1 MLSPSNPEV
10 LVFELNSDGRIARV
24 DVFMPDAG
32 GLKPSRRYARI
43 MFAFLPGIPG
53 ADDLRTLA
61 RRVDTARHHGVP
73 NGCVLELDLQVVPQE
88 TGGFDPFAMIASG
101 GKPLLLREAVA
112 AIHRAAEDPRVA
124 GLIARVQIPAAA
136 AGPVQ
141 ELREA
146 ITAFSDVKP
155 SLAWAET
162 YPGTL
167 SYYLA
172 SAFREVWMQPSGT
185 VGLVGFAT
193 NALFLRDALDKA
205 GIEAQFIARGEYKSA
220 ANLFTQDR
228 YTDAHREA
236 DSRLIESLHTQV
248 WKAVADSRH
257 LEPAEVD
264 TLADKAPL
272 LRDDAVTGRLI
283 DRIGFRDEAYARIG
297 ELVGAPDISPET
309 GDADSDDA
317 PPRLYLSRY
326 ARATASRPTPSMPPI
341 PGRKTKPTIAVVT
354 LHGPIV
360 SGRGG
365 PQLLPI
371 GNSSA
376 GGDTIAAA
384 LREAAADD
392 AVSAIVLR
400 VDSPGG
406 SVTGSET
413 IWREV
418 NRVRDRGKPVVASM
432 GAVAASGGYYVSM
445 SADAIVANAGTI
457 TGSIGVVTG
466 KLVARELKDRL
477 GVGSDSVRTN
487 ANADA
492 WSINKPFTDEQH
504 AHVEA
509 EADLF
514 YTDFIERVAQGR
526 KMTVEAV
533 DAIARGR
540 VWTGADAL
548 ERGLVDE
555 LGGLRTA
562 ITRAKVLAG
571 LEPDADVRIAGY
583 PGSSLMDLLR
593 PKASSQPA
601 AASLPDAVGAL
612 LGRSVAGVLSQAE
625 RSLTGVSALWLGDY
639 RF

>member
-1 MLSPSNPEV
+1 MFSFVPGVPS
-10 LVFELNSDGRIARV
+10 LDDWRSLGR
-24 DVFMPDAG
+24 
-32 GLKPSRRYARI
+32 K
-43 MFAFLPGIPG
+43 
-53 ADDLRTLA
+53 
-61 RRVDTARHHGVP
+61 VDTARHHGVA
-73 NGCVLELDLQVVPQE
+73 NGCVLELDLLTDPPE
-88 TGGFDPFAMIASG
+88 TSGFDPMAIISG
-101 GKPLLLREAVA
+101 GGRPLVLRETVA
-112 AIHRAAEDPRVA
+112 AIHRAAEDPRVS

-141 ELREA
+141 ELRDA
-146 ITAFSDVKP
+146 IAAFSDVKP

-193 NALFLRDALDKA
+193 SALFLRDALDKA

-220 ANLFTQDR
+220 ANRFTQDR

-236 DSRLIESLHTQV
+236 DSRLLDSLHGQV
-248 WKAVADSRH
+248 WEAVAKSRH
-257 LEPAEVD
+257 IDPAAVD
-264 TLADKAPL
+264 ELANKAPL
-272 LRDDAVTGRLI
+272 LRDDAITGRLV
-283 DRIGFRDEAYARIG
+283 DRIGFRDEAYARIS
-297 ELVGAPDISPET
+297 ELIGAPRISPET
-309 GDADSDDA
+309 GGGADDPDA

-326 ARATASRPTPSMPPI
+326 AKATAPGQGPQMPSI
-341 PGRKTKPTIAVVT
+341 PGRKSKPTIAVVT
-354 LHGPIV
+354 LHGRIV

-365 PQLLPI
+365 PPVLPF

-384 LREAAADD
+384 LREAAANDS
-392 AVSAIVLR
+392 VSAIVLR
-400 VDSPGG
+400 VDTPGG

-418 NRVRDRGKPVVASM
+418 NRIREGGTPVVASM
-432 GAVAASGGYYVSM
+432 GAVATSGGYYVSM
-445 SADAIVANAGTI
+445 GADKIVANAGTI

-487 ANADA
+487 ENADA
-492 WSINKPFTDEQH
+492 WSINKPFTNEQH
-504 AHVEA
+504 ARVEA

-514 YTDFIERVAQGR
+514 YTDFIERVAAGR
-526 KMTVEAV
+526 KLTAEAV
-533 DAIARGR
+533 DGVARGR

-562 ITRAKVLAG
+562 INRAKVLAG
-571 LEPDADVRIAGY
+571 FDEDDDVRIVSY
-583 PGSSLMDLLR
+583 PGTSLLDFLR
-593 PKASSQPA
+593 PKPSSQPA
-601 AASLPDAVGAL
+601 ATSLPEAL
-612 LGRSVAGVLSQAE
+612 AALVGRSVVEIWGQAE
-625 RSLTGVSALWLGDY
+625 RSMTGVSALWLGDY

>member
-1 MLSPSNPEV
+1 
-10 LVFELNSDGRIARV
+10 
-24 DVFMPDAG
+24 
-32 GLKPSRRYARI
+32 
-43 MFAFLPGIPG
+43 MFAFLPGLPG
-53 ADDLRTLA
+53 VDDLRALA
-61 RRVDTARHHGVP
+61 RRVDTARHRGVS
-73 NGCVLELDLQVVPQE
+73 NGCVLELDLLTVPNE
-88 TGGFDPFAMIASG
+88 AGSFDPFAMIAGG
-101 GKPLLLREAVA
+101 GKPLLLREAIS
-112 AIHRAAEDPRVA
+112 AIHRAADDPRVA
-124 GLIARVQIPAAA
+124 GLIARIQIPAAA

-146 ITAFSDVKP
+146 ISTFSDVKP

-167 SYYLA
+167 SYFLA

-220 ANLFTQDR
+220 ANLFTQDS

-236 DSRLIESLHTQV
+236 DSRLIDSLHSQV
-248 WKAVADSRH
+248 LDGVAKSRH
-257 LEPAEVD
+257 IDPAD
-264 TLADKAPL
+264 IDALADKAPL
-272 LRDDAVTGRLI
+272 LRDDAVTGRLV
-283 DRIGFRDEAYARIG
+283 DRIGFRDEAYARIA
-297 ELVGAPDISPET
+297 ELVGVPGISPET
-309 GDADSDDA
+309 GDADNNPDA
-317 PPRLYLSRY
+317 PARLYLSRY
-326 ARATASRPTPSMPPI
+326 ARSTGTKPPVPPI
-341 PGRKTKPTIAVVT
+341 PGRKAKPTIAVVT

-365 PQLLPI
+365 PQVLPF

-392 AVSAIVLR
+392 SVSAIVLR

-418 NRVRDRGKPVVASM
+418 NRVRDGGKPVVASM

-445 SADAIVANAGTI
+445 GADVIVANAGTI

-492 WSINKPFTDEQH
+492 WSINQPFTDEQR

-514 YTDFIERVAQGR
+514 YTDFVERVAVGR
-526 KMTVEAV
+526 KLTVEAV
-533 DAIARGR
+533 ETIARGR
-540 VWTGADAL
+540 VWTGADAK

-555 LGGLRTA
+555 LGGLRA
-562 ITRAKVLAG
+562 AVTRAKVLAG
-571 LEPDADVRIAGY
+571 LEPDADVRIASY
-583 PGSSLMDLLR
+583 PGSSVLDFLR
-593 PKASSQPA
+593 PKPSSQPA
-601 AASLPDAVGAL
+601 AASLPEALAAVI
-612 LGRSVAGVLSQAE
+612 GRSVAGMLSQAE
-625 RSLTGVSALWLGDY
+625 RSLTGASALWVGDY

>member
-1 MLSPSNPEV
+1 M
-10 LVFELNSDGRIARV
+10 
-24 DVFMPDAG
+24 
-32 GLKPSRRYARI
+32 KPS
-43 MFAFLPGIPG
+43 
-53 ADDLRTLA
+53 
-61 RRVDTARHHGVP
+61 V
-73 NGCVLELDLQVVPQE
+73 
-88 TGGFDPFAMIASG
+88 
-101 GKPLLLREAVA
+101 
-112 AIHRAAEDPRVA
+112 
-124 GLIARVQIPAAA
+124 
-136 AGPVQ
+136 
-141 ELREA
+141 
-146 ITAFSDVKP
+146 
-155 SLAWAET
+155 AWAET

-193 NALFLRDALDKA
+193 SALFLRDALDKA

-236 DSRLIESLHTQV
+236 DSRLLDSLHGQV
-248 WKAVADSRH
+248 WQAVAKSRH
-257 LEPAEVD
+257 IDPAAVD
-264 TLADKAPL
+264 ELADKAPL
-272 LRDDAVTGRLI
+272 LRDDAVTGRLV
-283 DRIGFRDEAYARIG
+283 DRIGFRDEAYARIS
-297 ELVGAPDISPET
+297 ELVGAPGISPET
-309 GDADSDDA
+309 GDAAGSSPRAGGADDPDA

-326 ARATASRPTPSMPPI
+326 AKAIASRPGPQMPSI
-341 PGRKTKPTIAVVT
+341 PGRKSKPTIAVVT

-365 PQLLPI
+365 PQMLPF

-392 AVSAIVLR
+392 SVSAVVLR

-418 NRVRDRGKPVVASM
+418 NRVRDGGKPVVASM

-445 SADAIVANAGTI
+445 GADAIVANAGTI

-487 ANADA
+487 ENADA

-504 AHVEA
+504 ARVEA

-526 KMTVEAV
+526 KLSVEAV
-533 DAIARGR
+533 DAVARGR

-562 ITRAKVLAG
+562 INRAKVLAG
-571 LEPDADVRIAGY
+571 HDEDDDVRIVSY
-583 PGSSLMDLLR
+583 PGSSLLDFLR
-593 PKASSQPA
+593 PKPSSQPA
-601 AASLPDAVGAL
+601 AASLPEAVGAL
-612 LGRSVAGVLSQAE
+612 LGRSVVEMLGQAE

>member
-1 MLSPSNPEV
+1 
-10 LVFELNSDGRIARV
+10 
-24 DVFMPDAG
+24 
-32 GLKPSRRYARI
+32 

-53 ADDLRTLA
+53 ADDVRNLV

-73 NGCVLELDLQVVPQE
+73 SGCVLELDLQVVPHE
-88 TGGFDPFAMIASG
+88 TGGFDPFAIVASG
-101 GKPLLLREAVA
+101 GRPLVLREAVA

-141 ELREA
+141 ELRQA

-236 DSRLIESLHTQV
+236 DSRLIESLHSQV
-248 WKAVADSRH
+248 RQAVADSRH
-257 LEPAEVD
+257 LQPAEID
-264 TLADKAPL
+264 ALADKAPL
-272 LRDDAVTGRLI
+272 LRDDAVTGRLV

-297 ELVGAPDISPET
+297 ELVGAPGISPET
-309 GDADSDDA
+309 GDADSEDA

-326 ARATASRPTPSMPPI
+326 ARATAPRPSPPI
-341 PGRKTKPTIAVVT
+341 PGRKKPTIAVVT

-365 PQLLPI
+365 PQLLPF

-384 LREAAADD
+384 LREAAANDD
-392 AVSAIVLR
+392 VSAIVLR

-413 IWREV
+413 VWREV
-418 NRVRDRGKPVVASM
+418 SRVREGGTPVVASM

-445 SADAIVANAGTI
+445 GADAIVANPGTI

-492 WSINKPFTDEQH
+492 WSINQPFTDEQH

-514 YTDFIERVAQGR
+514 YTDFVERVAAGR

-562 ITRAKVLAG
+562 ISRAKVLAG
-571 LEPDADVRIAGY
+571 LEPDADVRVVGY

-593 PKASSQPA
+593 PKPSSQPA
-601 AASLPDAVGAL
+601 AASLPDAFGAL

-625 RSLTGVSALWLGDY
+625 RSLTGVNALWLGEY

>member
-1 MLSPSNPEV
+1 MFGFLS
-10 LVFELNSDGRIARV
+10 
-24 DVFMPDAG
+24 
-32 GLKPSRRYARI
+32 
-43 MFAFLPGIPG
+43 GIPG
-53 ADDLRTLA
+53 TDELRTLV

-73 NGCVLELDLQVVPQE
+73 DGCVIELDLQAVPQE
-88 TGGFDPFAMIASG
+88 TSGFDPFAMIASG
-101 GKPLLLREAVA
+101 GKPLLLREAIA
-112 AIHRAAEDPRVA
+112 AIHRAAEDSRVA
-124 GLIARVQIPAAA
+124 GLIARVQIPAAS

-146 ITAFSDVKP
+146 VRAFSDVKP

-193 NALFLRDALDKA
+193 NAMFLRDALDKA

-236 DSRLIESLHTQV
+236 DSKLIESLHTQV
-248 WKAVADSRH
+248 WKAVAESRH
-257 LEPAEVD
+257 LESAEVD
-264 TLADKAPL
+264 ALADKAPL
-272 LRDDAVTGRLI
+272 LRDAAVTGRLI
-283 DRIGFRDEAYARIG
+283 DRIGFRDEAYARVA
-297 ELVGAPDISPET
+297 ELAGAPGISPET

-365 PQLLPI
+365 PQVLPL

-392 AVSAIVLR
+392 AVSAVVLR

-418 NRVRDRGKPVVASM
+418 NRVRDGGKPVVASM

-487 ANADA
+487 PNADA
-492 WSINKPFTDEQH
+492 WSINQPFTDEQH
-504 AHVEA
+504 AHVET

-514 YTDFIERVAQGR
+514 YTDFVERVAHGR

-571 LEPDADVRIAGY
+571 LEPDADVRLVSF
-583 PGSSLMDLLR
+583 PGSSMLDFLR
-593 PKASSQPA
+593 PKPSSQPA
-601 AASLPDAVGAL
+601 AASLSDAVGAL
-612 LGRSVAGVLSQAE
+612 LGRSVVGALSQAE

>member
-1 MLSPSNPEV
+1 MFSFLTDVPGTD
-10 LVFELNSDGRIARV
+10 ELRAIVR
-24 DVFMPDAG
+24 
-32 GLKPSRRYARI
+32 K
-43 MFAFLPGIPG
+43 
-53 ADDLRTLA
+53 
-61 RRVDTARHHGVP
+61 VDTARHHGVP
-73 NGCVLELDLQVVPQE
+73 GGCVLELDLQSLPQE
-88 TGGFDPFAMIASG
+88 SGGFDPLAMLTG
-101 GKPLLLREAVA
+101 NGKPLLLREAVA
-112 AIHRAAEDPRVA
+112 AIRRAAKDDRIA
-124 GLIARVQIPAAA
+124 GLIARVQVAAAA

-146 ITAFSDVKP
+146 IVEFSDVKP

-162 YPGTL
+162 YPGTM

-193 NALFLRDALDKA
+193 NALFLRDALAKA
-205 GIEAQFIARGEYKSA
+205 GVQAQFIARGEYKSA
-220 ANLFTQDR
+220 ANMFTQEN

-236 DSRLIESLHTQV
+236 DGRLIESLHEQV
-248 WKAVADSRH
+248 LAAVAASRH
-257 LEPAEVD
+257 IEAAD
-264 TLADKAPL
+264 IDALADKAPL
-272 LRDDAVTGRLI
+272 LREDAVTGRLV
-283 DRIGFRDEAYARIG
+283 DRIGFRDEAYARIA
-297 ELVGAPDISPET
+297 ELVGARDVSPDDP
-309 GDADSDDA
+309 DA

-326 ARATASRPTPSMPPI
+326 ARTPTSGPSL
-341 PGRKTKPTIAVVT
+341 PGHKSKPTIAVVT
-354 LHGPIV
+354 LAGPIV

-365 PQLLPI
+365 RTLSPL
-371 GNSSA
+371 GTSSA

-384 LREAAADD
+384 LREAGADD
-392 AVSAIVLR
+392 EVSAVVLR

-418 NRVRDRGKPVVASM
+418 VRLREAGKPIVASM

-445 SADAIVANAGTI
+445 AADAIVANAGTL

-477 GVGSDSVRTN
+477 GIGSDVVRTN
-487 ANADA
+487 RNADA
-492 WSINKPFTDEQH
+492 WSVNAPFTDEQH

-514 YTDFIERVAQGR
+514 YTDFVQRVADGR
-526 KMTVEAV
+526 GMTVESV
-533 DAIARGR
+533 DAVARGR

-548 ERGLVDE
+548 ARGLVDE

-562 ITRAKVLAG
+562 IDRAKALAG
-571 LEPDADVRIAGY
+571 LDRDAEVKVVALPGASLFDV
-583 PGSSLMDLLR
+583 LR
-593 PKASSQPA
+593 PKPSSQPA
-601 AASLPDAVGAL
+601 AASLPDAFGAL
-612 LGRSVAGVLSQAE
+612 IGRSAAALLTQAE
-625 RSLTGVSALWLGDY
+625 RSLTGVNALWLGEH

>member
-1 MLSPSNPEV
+1 
-10 LVFELNSDGRIARV
+10 
-24 DVFMPDAG
+24 
-32 GLKPSRRYARI
+32 
-43 MFAFLPGIPG
+43 MFSFLPGIPG
-53 ADDLRTLA
+53 ADDLRSLV
-61 RRVDTARHHGVP
+61 RKVDTARHHGVP
-73 NGCVLELDLQVVPQE
+73 DGCVLELDLLSAPPE
-88 TGGFDPFAMIASG
+88 ASGFDPMAIIGGSG
-101 GKPLLLREAVA
+101 RPLVLREAIA
-112 AIHRAAEDPRVA
+112 AIHRAAEDPRIS

-141 ELREA
+141 ELRDA
-146 ITAFSDVKP
+146 IAAFSDVKP

-193 NALFLRDALDKA
+193 NALFLRDALAKA
-205 GIEAQFIARGEYKSA
+205 GIEAQFVARGEYKSA

-228 YTDAHREA
+228 YTEAHREA
-236 DSRLIESLHTQV
+236 DSRLLDSLHGQV
-248 WKAVADSRH
+248 WKEIAASRH
-257 LEPAEVD
+257 IEPAAVD
-264 TLADKAPL
+264 ELANKAPL
-272 LRDDAVTGRLI
+272 LRDDAMTGRLV
-283 DRIGFRDEAYARIG
+283 DRIGFRDEAYARIS
-297 ELVGAPDISPET
+297 ELVGAPGVSPET
-309 GDADSDDA
+309 GDADSHPDA

-326 ARATASRPTPSMPPI
+326 AKASANRPGPQMPSI
-341 PGRKTKPTIAVVT
+341 PGRKPKPTIAVVT

-365 PQLLPI
+365 PQVLPF

-392 AVSAIVLR
+392 SVSAIVLR
-400 VDSPGG
+400 VDSRGG
-406 SVTGSET
+406 SVTASET

-418 NRVRDRGKPVVASM
+418 NRICDGGTPVVASM
-432 GAVAASGGYYVSM
+432 GAVATSGGYYVSM
-445 SADAIVANAGTI
+445 GADKIVANAGTI

-487 ANADA
+487 ENADA

-514 YTDFIERVAQGR
+514 YTDFIERVAAGR
-526 KMTVEAV
+526 KLSVEAV
-533 DAIARGR
+533 DEVARGR

-562 ITRAKVLAG
+562 INRAKVLAG
-571 LEPDADVRIAGY
+571 FDEDDDVRIVSY
-583 PGSSLMDLLR
+583 PGSSFLDFLR
-593 PKASSQPA
+593 PKPSSQPA
-601 AASLPDAVGAL
+601 AASLPEAVAGL
-612 LGRSVAGVLSQAE
+612 LGRSVAEMFGRAE
-625 RSLTGVSALWLGDY
+625 GSLTGASALWLGNY

>member
-1 MLSPSNPEV
+1 MFSFVPGV
-10 LVFELNSDGRIARV
+10 
-24 DVFMPDAG
+24 PD
-32 GLKPSRRYARI
+32 L
-43 MFAFLPGIPG
+43 
-53 ADDLRTLA
+53 DDLRSLA
-61 RRVDTARHHGVP
+61 RKVDTARHHGVP
-73 NGCVLELDLQVVPQE
+73 NGCVLELDLLSAPPE
-88 TGGFDPFAMIASG
+88 TSGFDPMAIIG
-101 GKPLLLREAVA
+101 GGGRPLVLRETVA
-112 AIHRAAEDPRVA
+112 AIHRAAEDDRVA
-124 GLIARVQIPAAA
+124 GLIARVQLPAAA

-141 ELREA
+141 ELRDA
-146 ITAFSDVKP
+146 IAAFSDVKP
-155 SLAWAET
+155 SIAWAET

-193 NALFLRDALDKA
+193 SALFLRDALDKV

-236 DSRLIESLHTQV
+236 DSRLLDSLHGQV
-248 WKAVADSRH
+248 WQAVAKSRH
-257 LEPAEVD
+257 IDPAAVD
-264 TLADKAPL
+264 ELADKAPL
-272 LRDDAVTGRLI
+272 LRDDAVTGRLV
-283 DRIGFRDEAYARIG
+283 DRIGFRDEAYARIS
-297 ELVGAPDISPET
+297 EFAADARSTNRSGAPGISPET
-309 GDADSDDA
+309 GGADDPDA

-326 ARATASRPTPSMPPI
+326 AKATASRPGPQLPSI
-341 PGRKTKPTIAVVT
+341 PGRKSKPTIAVVT
-354 LHGPIV
+354 LHGSIV
-360 SGRGG
+360 SGKGG
-365 PQLLPI
+365 PQVLPF
-371 GNSSA
+371 GNSSV

-384 LREAAADD
+384 LREASADD
-392 AVSAIVLR
+392 SVSAIVLR

-418 NRVRDRGKPVVASM
+418 NRVRDGGKPVVASM

-445 SADAIVANAGTI
+445 GADAIVANAGTI

-466 KLVARELKDRL
+466 KLVARELKDRI

-487 ANADA
+487 ENADA
-492 WSINKPFTDEQH
+492 WSIDKPFTDDQH
-504 AHVEA
+504 GRVEA
-509 EADLF
+509 EADLV
-514 YTDFIERVAQGR
+514 YTDFIERVAEGR
-526 KMTVEAV
+526 KLSVEAV
-533 DAIARGR
+533 DAVARGR

-562 ITRAKVLAG
+562 INRAKVLAG
-571 LEPDADVRIAGY
+571 HDEDDDARIVSY
-583 PGSSLMDLLR
+583 PGSSLLDFLR
-593 PKASSQPA
+593 PKPSSRPA
-601 AASLPDAVGAL
+601 AASLSEAVGAL
-612 LGRSVAGVLSQAE
+612 LGRSVVEMLGQAE